1 MKQLLNKMGEHKE
14 VTIIVLAIL
23 GIVIGIIINTFA
35 FKVTDKAIVDGLEFQ
50 NASINKNNYTVYVT
64 NTKETDYNLTT
75 IEVKLFDKDNN
86 IIATMSGYVGD
97 TIKPNEVKTLSVTTD
112 KDLTEATDVEYE
124 IKK

>member
-97 TIKPNEVKTLSVTTD
+97 TIKPKEVKTLSVTTD

>member
-1 MKQLLNKMGEHKE
+1 MKQLLNKIGEHKE
-14 VTIIVLAIL
+14 ITIIVLAVI
-23 GIVIGIIINTFA
+23 GIAIGIIINTFA
-35 FKVTDKAIVDGLEFQ
+35 FKVTDKAVVDGLEFQ